1 MRKLDL
7 TSEDEIMATGH
18 NLGLFFV
25 CFTIRGIPTG
35 IQTQLP
41 QIHLQQVA
49 HLSMTQHRNLVNLLG
64 YCQEGGYQILVL
76 EYLPNEQCVIT
87 CMGCAICMGS
97 APPVVHRNF
106 KTGNVLVDENFIA
119 KVADARISR
128 LLKEISH
135 DAAGPSHSIQPSPF
149 IDPECMGQPL
159 VPTLQLNNFVD
170 SWLQMTSSER
180 VPVAIGSS
188 VNDSVM
194 VLYYGHKA
202 PTS

>member
-1 MRKLDL
+1 MSRPLEMVFGCGYENPQLETKGVRVWLRTFDTAEEAAKAYDIEARRIMGKKL
-7 TSEDEIMATGH
+7 
-18 NLGLFFV
+18 
-25 CFTIRGIPTG
+25 RGIPTG

-76 EYLPNEQCVIT
+76 EYLPNGTMCNHLYGLCHLHGQC
-87 CMGCAICMGS
+87 
-97 APPVVHRNF
+97 PPVVHRNF

-135 DAAGPSHSIQPSPF
+135 DAAGPSHSIQ
-149 IDPECMGQPL
+149 
-159 VPTLQLNNFVD
+159 LQLVHQPMI
-170 SWLQMTSSER
+170 S
-180 VPVAIGSS
+180 
-188 VNDSVM
+188 
-194 VLYYGHKA
+194 
-202 PTS
+202 